1 MRRRVAGSKTMA
13 LIVQKFGGTSV
24 ADLERIQAVRDRVV
38 GCVQAGHRVVV
49 VLSAMSGETD
59 RLLTMAHSLTRL
71 PAPRE
76 VDLLLSSGERITV
89 ALLAIALNAV
99 GCPAQALTGR
109 QAGIYTDTAHTK
121 ARIARI
127 DTARLKQVLVDGKV
141 AVVAGFQGIVEE
153 GGDSRVSTLGRGGS
167 DTTAV
172 ALAAALAADVCEI
185 YTDVD
190 GIYTTDPRVEPK
202 ARKIARIS
210 YDETMELANM
220 GAKVLQVRSVELAK
234 KFGVAVHVRSSFTR
248 DEGTWVVQGDKRMEE
263 VVVSGIAYNRKE
275 AKVTVRGIPDRPGI
289 AARIF
294 GAIADANIMV
304 DVIVQNVGAGGHA
317 NLTFTVE
324 EADLARAQQVMEGL
338 RDEMQ
343 IATIEVTPDIA
354 KVSIIGL
361 GMQTHTGIAS
371 RMFDTLYK
379 EGINILMIS
388 TSEIR
393 VSCVIDRAQTEKA
406 VRALHAAFGLEEA
419 PVEAG

>member
-1 MRRRVAGSKTMA
+1 MA
-13 LIVQKFGGTSV
+13 LIVQKYGGTSV
-24 ADLERIQAVRDRVV
+24 ADLDRIRAVRDRVV
-38 GCVQAGHRVVV
+38 RYVGDGHRVVV

-59 RLLTMAHSLTRL
+59 RLLHMANSLTDL
-71 PAPRE
+71 PSPRE

-89 ALLAIALNAV
+89 ALLAIALSAV
-99 GCPAQALTGR
+99 DCPAQALTGR

-127 DTARLKQVLVDGKV
+127 DTARLEAVLGQGKV

-153 GGDSRVSTLGRGGS
+153 DGDSRVSTLGRGGS

-172 ALAAALAADVCEI
+172 ALAAALKADVCEI

-234 KFGVAVHVRSSFTR
+234 KYGVPVHVRSSFSQE
-248 DEGTWVVQGDKRMEE
+248 EGTWVVEGDKSMEE

-289 AARIF
+289 AAQIF
-294 GAIADANIMV
+294 GAIANANIMV

-324 EADLARAQQVMEGL
+324 EADLARARQVMEGL
-338 RDEMQ
+338 RRDMQ
-343 IATIEVTPDIA
+343 IATIEVNPDIA

-371 RMFDTLYK
+371 RMFETLYR

-393 VSCVIDRAQTEKA
+393 VSCVIDRDQTEKA
-406 VRALHAAFGLEEA
+406 VQALHAVFGLEE
-419 PVEAG
+419 PPIEGG

>member
-1 MRRRVAGSKTMA
+1 MA
-13 LIVQKFGGTSV
+13 LIVQKYGGTSV
-24 ADLERIQAVRDRVV
+24 ADLDRIRSVRDRVV
-38 GCVQAGHRVVV
+38 GYVGDGHRVVV

-59 RLLTMAHSLTRL
+59 RLLHMANALTDL
-71 PAPRE
+71 PSPRE

-89 ALLAIALNAV
+89 ALLAIALTAV
-99 GCPAQALTGR
+99 DCPAQALTGR

-127 DTARLKQVLVDGKV
+127 DTARLEAVLNQGKV

-153 GGDSRVSTLGRGGS
+153 DGDSRVSTLGRGGS

-172 ALAAALAADVCEI
+172 ALAAALKADVCEI

-234 KFGVAVHVRSSFTR
+234 KYGVPVHVRSSFSQE
-248 DEGTWVVQGDKRMEE
+248 EGTWVVEGDKSMEE

-289 AARIF
+289 AAQIF
-294 GAIADANIMV
+294 GAIANANIMV

-324 EADLARAQQVMEGL
+324 EADLARARQVMEGL
-338 RDEMQ
+338 RREME
-343 IATIEVTPDIA
+343 IGTIEVNPDIA
-354 KVSIIGL
+354 KISIIGL

-371 RMFDTLYK
+371 RMFETLYR

-393 VSCVIDRAQTEKA
+393 VSCVIDRDQTEKA
-406 VRALHAAFGLEEA
+406 VQALHAVFGLEE
-419 PVEAG
+419 PPIEGG

>member
-1 MRRRVAGSKTMA
+1 MA
-13 LIVQKFGGTSV
+13 LIVQKYGGTSV
-24 ADLERIQAVRDRVV
+24 ADLERIRTVRDRVV
-38 GCVQAGHRVVV
+38 GCVGDGHRVVV

-71 PAPRE
+71 PTPRE

-89 ALLAIALNAV
+89 ALLAIALTAV
-99 GCPAQALTGR
+99 DCPAQALTGR

-127 DTARLKQVLVDGKV
+127 DTARLEAVLNQGKV

-153 GGDSRVSTLGRGGS
+153 DGDSRVSTLGRGGS

-172 ALAAALAADVCEI
+172 ALAAALKADVCEI

-234 KFGVAVHVRSSFTR
+234 KYGVPVHVRSSFSQE
-248 DEGTWVVQGDKRMEE
+248 EGTWVVEGDKSMEE

-324 EADLARAQQVMEGL
+324 EADLARAQQVMEAL

>member
-1 MRRRVAGSKTMA
+1 
-13 LIVQKFGGTSV
+13 
-24 ADLERIQAVRDRVV
+24 VRYV
-38 GCVQAGHRVVV
+38 GDGHRVVV

-59 RLLTMAHSLTRL
+59 RLLHMANSLTDL
-71 PAPRE
+71 PSPRE

-89 ALLAIALNAV
+89 ALLAIALSAV
-99 GCPAQALTGR
+99 DCPAQALTGR

-127 DTARLKQVLVDGKV
+127 DTARLDAVLGQGKV

-153 GGDSRVSTLGRGGS
+153 DGDSRVSTLGRGGS

-172 ALAAALAADVCEI
+172 ALAAALKADVCEI

-234 KFGVAVHVRSSFTR
+234 KYGVPVHVRSSFSQE
-248 DEGTWVVQGDKRMEE
+248 EGTWVVEGDKSMEE

-289 AARIF
+289 AAQIF
-294 GAIADANIMV
+294 GAIANANIMV

-324 EADLARAQQVMEGL
+324 EADLARARQVMEGL
-338 RDEMQ
+338 RREMQ
-343 IATIEVTPDIA
+343 IANIDVNPNIA

-371 RMFDTLYK
+371 RMFETLYR

-393 VSCVIDRAQTEKA
+393 VSCVIDRDQTEKA
-406 VRALHAAFGLEEA
+406 VQALHAVFGLEE
-419 PVEAG
+419 PPIEGG